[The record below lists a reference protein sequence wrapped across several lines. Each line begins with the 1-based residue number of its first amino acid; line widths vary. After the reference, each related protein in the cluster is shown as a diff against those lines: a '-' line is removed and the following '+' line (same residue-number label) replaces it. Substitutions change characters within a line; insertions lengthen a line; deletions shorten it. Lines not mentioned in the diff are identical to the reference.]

1 MPEVSNL
8 FTPTRL
14 GAVEIPNRVLLA
26 PMTRSRADR
35 DGVPGPLAPLY
46 YTQRASAGLIVTE
59 ASQVAPEGQGYILTP
74 GIHTEAQV
82 EGWRRVTNATHAAG
96 GRIFLQL
103 WHVGRVSHTSFQPN
117 GAAPVAPSAIALPG
131 EAWTYDGMKPY
142 TTPRALE
149 TDEIAGVVAQYR
161 RGAELAKQAGFD
173 GVEIHGANGYLI
185 DQFLRDGTN
194 KRTDR
199 YGGSAANRARFLLE
213 VTEAVVAV
221 WGADRVGVR
230 LSPLGAFNDM
240 SDSDPA
246 TTFGE
251 TVEALGGF
259 GLAYLHMVEQ
269 FGPEKLTEE
278 QLGVLRSIRARW
290 HGPYIAN
297 GAYDAARGAE
307 AVASG
312 WATAVA
318 YGVPFLANP
327 DLPLRFLT
335 GSELNEPDRATFYGG
350 DGKGYTD
357 YPATAEARIAASLRG
372 HLRHDLA
379 RRDVELAATGQVREV
394 LLDPRQGP
402 LMRRL
407 GMVGRVEQAD
417 RPATAAVEPDDIIAL
432 EAGLLLQDRAQPGR
446 RPSGRLRHVLHLRES
461 ADDCVHLFSPC
472 CDRLRASGTAN
483 PAS

>member
-8 FTPTRL
+8 FTPSRL
-14 GAVEIPNRVLLA
+14 GAVEIPNRVLMA
-26 PMTRSRADR
+26 PMTRSRAQR

-46 YTQRASAGLIVTE
+46 YAQRASAGLIVTE
-59 ASQVAPEGQGYILTP
+59 ATQVAPEGQGYILTP

-82 EGWRRVTNATHAAG
+82 AGWRRVTDAAHAAG

-103 WHVGRVSHTSFQPN
+103 WHVGRVSHVSFQPG
-117 GAAPVAPSAIALPG
+117 GAPPVAPSAIALPG
-131 EAWTYDGMKPY
+131 DAWTYDGMKPY
-142 TTPRALE
+142 STPRALE

-161 RGAELAKQAGFD
+161 HGAELAKQAGFD
-173 GVEIHGANGYLI
+173 GVEVHGANGYLI

-230 LSPLGAFNDM
+230 LSPLGAFNGM

-246 TTFGE
+246 VSFGE
-251 TVEALGGF
+251 AVEALGGF

-269 FGPEKLTEE
+269 FGPEKLNEA
-278 QLGVLRSIRARW
+278 QFGALRSIRERW

-318 YGVPFLANP
+318 YGVPFLSNP

-335 GSELNEPDRATFYGG
+335 GTDLNKPDQPTFYGG
-350 DGKGYTD
+350 DGKGYVD
-357 YPATAEARIAASLRG
+357 YPATAEERIAA
-372 HLRHDLA
+372 
-379 RRDVELAATGQVREV
+379 
-394 LLDPRQGP
+394 
-402 LMRRL
+402 
-407 GMVGRVEQAD
+407 
-417 RPATAAVEPDDIIAL
+417 
-432 EAGLLLQDRAQPGR
+432 
-446 RPSGRLRHVLHLRES
+446 
-461 ADDCVHLFSPC
+461 
-472 CDRLRASGTAN
+472 
-483 PAS
+483 